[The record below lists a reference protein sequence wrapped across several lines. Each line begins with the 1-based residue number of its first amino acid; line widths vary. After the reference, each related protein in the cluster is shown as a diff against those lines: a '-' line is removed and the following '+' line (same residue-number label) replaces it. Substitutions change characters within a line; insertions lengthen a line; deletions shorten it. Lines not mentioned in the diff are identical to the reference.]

1 MDFTSPDGPRTQR
14 VRALERANQVR
25 TARAIVKR
33 RIASGD
39 VTAAEVI
46 LTHSWEIDGMSI
58 GEILRSQDRWGSKR
72 CREFLYGVAM
82 RENKL
87 IDSMTERQ
95 RTAVAALLIAGA
107 LTRRDLDRVLTKIEP

>member
-1 MDFTSPDGPRTQR
+1 MDFTSPDGPRTER

-87 IDSMTERQ
+87 IVSMTERQ

-107 LTRRDLDRVLTKIEP
+107 LTRRDPDRVLTKIEP